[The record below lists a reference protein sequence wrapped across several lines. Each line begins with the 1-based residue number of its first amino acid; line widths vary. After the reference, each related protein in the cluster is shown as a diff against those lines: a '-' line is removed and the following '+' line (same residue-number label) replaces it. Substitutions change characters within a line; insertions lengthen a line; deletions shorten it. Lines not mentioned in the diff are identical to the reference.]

1 MSAFS
6 LAINS
11 YFVKN
16 RGKAL
21 GLGMSITG
29 LGPIFMPQVINGLI
43 VGYGVQGAMLI
54 LSAISMHS
62 IFAALL
68 LRPIKWYLKKPEEDL
83 ENCDK
88 KEENSVI
95 KDGGCRFYIV
105 IIIFEFV

>member
-29 LGPIFMPQVINGLI
+29 LGPILMPQLINVLI
-43 VGYGVQGAMLI
+43 MEFEVQGAMMI

-62 IFAALL
+62 IMAALL

-88 KEENSVI
+88 KDENSLP
-95 KDGGCRFYIV
+95 KDSKH
-105 IIIFEFV
+105 